1 MTTTCD
7 AESSRG
13 PWDSQL
19 FYREVGKVGCTAK
32 SSPLENPA
40 HRTMATQ
47 EATPGS
53 QSENSALELPSTCD
67 IRDYMLQEPSQEAP
81 SEAVSSAEAL
91 SIPSSSEVDPAPS
104 CKMAAAEGEECLP
117 PGLPELFDT
126 CQRLLDEVDVAA
138 EPPGSR
144 VVQEK
149 VSKGLH
155 LLKQS
160 AEMLLQLDLFS
171 HNEDLEEIA
180 SSDLKYL
187 MVPAL
192 QGALALKQV
201 SPSKRLDDLQWARE
215 HFLIY
220 LTQCQHYHV
229 AEFELPKTK
238 NNSAENNTAGSPM
251 AHPNLIAVASQRQAK
266 IERYKQKKEMEHR
279 LSATKAAMESG
290 EADDEHIRE
299 YYLLHLWRWIA
310 ISLEE
315 IDSIDQEIKILREK
329 DASKETS
336 ASGSTP

>member
-1 MTTTCD
+1 
-7 AESSRG
+7 
-13 PWDSQL
+13 
-19 FYREVGKVGCTAK
+19 
-32 SSPLENPA
+32 
-40 HRTMATQ
+40 
-47 EATPGS
+47 
-53 QSENSALELPSTCD
+53 
-67 IRDYMLQEPSQEAP
+67 
-81 SEAVSSAEAL
+81 
-91 SIPSSSEVDPAPS
+91 
-104 CKMAAAEGEECLP
+104 MAAAEGEECLP

-192 QGALALKQV
+192 QGAFALKQV
-201 SPSKRLDDLQWARE
+201 NPSKRLDDLQWARE

-238 NNSAENNTAGSPM
+238 NNSAESNTPSSSM
-251 AHPNLIAVASQRQAK
+251 AHPNLVAMASQRQAK
-266 IERYKQKKEMEHR
+266 IERWVNSCNLKTALWQSSWGRGAFFFRGGGQWCMLLFWFSLGIAHEQTL
-279 LSATKAAMESG
+279 LSFSRT
-290 EADDEHIRE
+290 
-299 YYLLHLWRWIA
+299 LCLC
-310 ISLEE
+310 
-315 IDSIDQEIKILREK
+315 
-329 DASKETS
+329 
-336 ASGSTP
+336 